1 MRGWLEQRPSADFSF
16 PLILRMFTIESKYE
30 FYIIFS
36 KILQL
41 IKEKVDVCFFQNLAI
56 NRAD

>member
-1 MRGWLEQRPSADFSF
+1 MKGWLEQRPSDDFSF
-16 PLILRMFTIESKYE
+16 PLILRRFTIGSKYE

-36 KILQL
+36 EILQL
-41 IKEKVDVCFFQNLAI
+41 IKEKVDVWFFQNLAI

>member
-1 MRGWLEQRPSADFSF
+1 MRGWLEQRPSDDFSF
-16 PLILRMFTIESKYE
+16 PLILRRFTIESKYE

-41 IKEKVDVCFFQNLAI
+41 IKEKVDVCFFSKPDNKQS
-56 NRAD
+56 